1 MSRTVRFAAVFVA
14 AAAFAGAA
22 FGQTAMQSPFTVRDL
37 PIDFTSTVS
46 HQDALSQGRSQA
58 RLKAAQRLIERLT
71 LQEDRNA
78 ASPPLNATEVAGFAA
93 GPITQA
99 QDQRSSTAAG
109 YRLISTVAQP
119 FNADNVR
126 KYLASHN
133 VPYVDSQ
140 SGKALLVPSVAGGV
154 DAAAWGAVWTVE
166 VPGVGGQPATRRA
179 RVDETVLT
187 PYVAS
192 TEPWPRRPTFSDVQG
207 ALASSGANHAVV
219 AEAYS
224 QGGGIYVRLIDLR
237 TGAADTSGN
246 VIGPFSSLGVARDE
260 AVREMERQ
268 WKLQSIV
275 RTTGSNT
282 AAATATFADLGQWV
296 KIKKG
301 LEASRLVS
309 GLSIDSISQLGAD
322 VRFTYAG
329 RPDQLAADLRSRG
342 VQLAG
347 TDGGWTL
354 QVTQ

>member
-1 MSRTVRFAAVFVA
+1 
-14 AAAFAGAA
+14 
-22 FGQTAMQSPFTVRDL
+22 
-37 PIDFTSTVS
+37 
-46 HQDALSQGRSQA
+46 
-58 RLKAAQRLIERLT
+58 
-71 LQEDRNA
+71 
-78 ASPPLNATEVAGFAA
+78 
-93 GPITQA
+93 
-99 QDQRSSTAAG
+99 
-109 YRLISTVAQP
+109 
-119 FNADNVR
+119 
-126 KYLASHN
+126 
-133 VPYVDSQ
+133 
-140 SGKALLVPSVAGGV
+140 VPSVAGGV
-154 DAAAWGAVWTVE
+154 NAADWGAAWTE
-166 VPGVGGQPATRRA
+166 QVPGAAGQPATTRGRT
-179 RVDETVLT
+179 DETVLT

-207 ALASSGANHAVV
+207 ALAASGANHAVV

-224 QGGGIYVRLIDLR
+224 QGGIYVRLIDLR
-237 TGAADTSGN
+237 TGAANPGGT
-246 VIGPFSSLGVARDE
+246 VVGPFASLGAARDG

-309 GLSIDSISQLGAD
+309 GLAIDSISQLGAD